1 MSTCLPLIPPGD
13 PTAARPNRDGR
24 VPTPANSRA
33 PCRGLPA
40 SKHQQLA
47 EEPRGRKSFELE
59 TQWELTCLQG
69 QKDQECPQSKVRS
82 GQRLEPSPGKQ
93 DERAEPRPPPDE

>member
-1 MSTCLPLIPPGD
+1 MPAPHLGLMSTCLPLIPPGD

-47 EEPRGRKSFELE
+47 EEPRGRA
-59 TQWELTCLQG
+59 CLQG